1 MYTIYALADPRT
13 CEIRYIGQTQKHP
26 SVRLQGHL
34 KKEDGNKR
42 KWAWLNELNA
52 LGIEPN
58 VVVLEY
64 ADTLRNALA
73 GERFWIE
80 KGRKMGWPLL
90 NFRVDGRQRRQ
101 LPIQTKAERVNH
113 KPTMSADGWY
123 EWMLS
128 EYLPSHLELLTVD
141 ERGRGVGV
149 MALARAMA
157 EAAGGDVDS
166 YKGLASDIAKRL
178 RGEMRFASGD
188 AMKKGS

>member
-13 CEIRYIGQTQKHP
+13 CEILYIGQTQNHP

-34 KKEDGNKR
+34 KQEDGNKQ
-42 KWAWLNELNA
+42 KWAWFKELDA
-52 LGIEPN
+52 LGITPN

-73 GERFWIE
+73 GERSWIE

-90 NFRVDGRQRRQ
+90 NFRVDGRQRR
-101 LPIQTKAERVNH
+101 LLSIRKRPERVSN
-113 KPTMSADGWY
+113 KQIMSVDGWY
-123 EWMLS
+123 EWMLGA
-128 EYLPSHLELLTVD
+128 YLQEHPELLTVD

-157 EAAGGDVDS
+157 DYVGGDVDS
-166 YKGLASDIAKRL
+166 YKGLASDLAKRL
-178 RGEMRFASGD
+178 RTEMRFATGD
-188 AMKKGS
+188 RTK